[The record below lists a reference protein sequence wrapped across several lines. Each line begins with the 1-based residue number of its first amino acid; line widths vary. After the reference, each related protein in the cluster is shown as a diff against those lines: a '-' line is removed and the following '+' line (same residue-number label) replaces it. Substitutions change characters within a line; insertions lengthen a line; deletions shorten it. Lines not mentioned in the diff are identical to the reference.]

1 MNPNMKKD
9 QIRALV
15 ERLQF
20 RMKGSAKVPLK
31 QKADFNKPTVTTSL
45 APAQFKSGGSL
56 PSVVENNKE
65 NKSRVKFVEAEDEED
80 EGLGSDF
87 DANELLDFS
96 DYNNKRK
103 NAPGKQAA
111 QPANKTPFVS

>member
-9 QIRALV
+9 QIRSLV

-45 APAQFKSGGSL
+45 APTQFKSGGSL

-87 DANELLDFS
+87 DANELWTLVTTTTS
-96 DYNNKRK
+96 ARM
-103 NAPGKQAA
+103 PLESKQLN
-111 QPANKTPFVS
+111 QPIRHHL

>member
-1 MNPNMKKD
+1 MNPSLKKA

-20 RMKGSAKVPLK
+20 RMKGPAKVPLK
-31 QKADFNKPTVTTSL
+31 QQSDLNKPRATTSL
-45 APAQFKSGGSL
+45 APTQFKSGGSL
-56 PSVVENNKE
+56 PSVVENKE

>member
-1 MNPNMKKD
+1 MNPNLKKD

-31 QKADFNKPTVTTSL
+31 QKADLNKPTVTTSL

-56 PSVVENNKE
+56 PSVVENKE
-65 NKSRVKFVEAEDEED
+65 NKSRVKFVEAEDED
-80 EGLGSDF
+80 EGFGSDF
-87 DANELLDFS
+87 DANELLDLS

-103 NAPGKQAA
+103 NAPQ
-111 QPANKTPFVS
+111 